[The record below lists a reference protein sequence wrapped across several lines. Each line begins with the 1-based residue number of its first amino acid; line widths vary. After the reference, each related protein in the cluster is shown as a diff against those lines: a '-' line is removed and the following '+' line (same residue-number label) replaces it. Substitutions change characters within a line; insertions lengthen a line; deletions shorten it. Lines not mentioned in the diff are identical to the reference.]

1 MYRLIYAFV
10 CLYLIVGALQETPWA
25 STLLYLSIHP
35 SMYEIEA
42 GLPNFM
48 KDVREHHHHSRLGLS
63 V

>member
-10 CLYLIVGALQETPWA
+10 C
-25 STLLYLSIHP
+25 LYLSIHP

-42 GLPNFM
+42 GLPKFM